1 MRLINREHPQE
12 RQADR
17 APVADDGVERPEAA
31 TLGHADRAPEAARE
45 VRAPGRPTVRERTW
59 AFAPGQ
65 VVSFAV
71 GVAAVAVG
79 VLALV
84 RAGVDGSLDTPTVGV
99 LGYRHTAWLGLA
111 EVAVGAVLVLAGTG
125 PRGRPLSI
133 LIGAAA
139 VVTGVVII
147 AEPDRTPTQLGL
159 EKNFGWP
166 MIGAGALV
174 ALAAIALPVWR
185 HREADDDS
193 LVEADGARRAN
204 RLSASR

>member
-1 MRLINREHPQE
+1 MRLINRERPQE
-12 RQADR
+12 RQADQ
-17 APVADDGVERPEAA
+17 PDAA
-31 TLGHADRAPEAARE
+31 TPDHADRAPEAARE
-45 VRAPGRPTVRERTW
+45 VRAPGRRKMREQTW

-99 LGYRHTAWLGLA
+99 LGYTHTAWLGVA
-111 EVAVGAVLVLAGTG
+111 EIAVGAVLMLAGTG

-147 AEPDRTPTQLGL
+147 AEPDRTPAQLGL

-185 HREADDDS
+185 HREVRDDD
-193 LVEADGARRAN
+193 LIDADGDRRAN
-204 RLSASR
+204 RLSAAR